1 MTNTR
6 STESDPDTIVQ
17 DLHRVRES
25 IVDSFGGDLH
35 KLTADARERQTRSG
49 KVIWPGKTSNRRTDS
64 TAACGSG
71 EVEASDACRRS
82 S

>member
-6 STESDPDTIVQ
+6 LTESDTDTIVQ

-35 KLTADARERQTRSG
+35 KLTADARERQARSG
-49 KVIWPGKTSNRRTDS
+49 KVIWWNKKSNQPTDRT
-64 TAACGSG
+64 TTCGS
-71 EVEASDACRRS
+71 SKM
-82 S
+82 